1 MEILEQI
8 EAYLAATKVSPST
21 FGRRAAGDPRL
32 VFDLKQGRRPRKGTQ
47 ERISRY
53 LQDKSIEQA

>member
-32 VFDLKQGRRPRKGTQ
+32 VFDLKQGRRPRKGTE
-47 ERISRY
+47 ERILRY
-53 LQDKSIEQA
+53 LQSDRPN

>member
-1 MEILEQI
+1 MEILDQI
-8 EAYLAATKVSPST
+8 EAYLAATKMAPST

-32 VFDLKQGRRPRKGTQ
+32 VFDFKQGRRPRKCTE

-53 LQDKSIEQA
+53 LQERS

>member
-8 EAYLAATKVSPST
+8 EAYLAANRVSPST
-21 FGRRAAGDPRL
+21 FGRQAAGDPRL

-47 ERISRY
+47 ERILRY
-53 LQDKSIEQA
+53 LQSKSGRLT

>member
-32 VFDLKQGRRPRKGTQ
+32 VFDLKQGRRPRKGTE
-47 ERISRY
+47 ERICRY
-53 LQDKSIEQA
+53 LQDKSVR

>member
-32 VFDLKQGRRPRKGTQ
+32 VFDLKQGRRPRKGTA
-47 ERISRY
+47 ERILRY
-53 LQDKSIEQA
+53 LQSDRPN